1 MSGLAQSG
9 FLFSSLKTRHGVLN
23 EIKNMSVRS
32 AISLAKK
39 IVSEAEKEI
48 AKEKEENLKVQAKSL
63 LKDIQEAKK
72 TVSLLERQL
81 NNFMR
86 EVDLN

>member
-1 MSGLAQSG
+1 MS
-9 FLFSSLKTRHGVLN
+9 K
-23 EIKNMSVRS
+23 IKDG
-32 AISLAKK
+32 ISLAKK
-39 IVSEAEKEI
+39 IVSEAQKEI

-86 EVDLN
+86 EVDLD